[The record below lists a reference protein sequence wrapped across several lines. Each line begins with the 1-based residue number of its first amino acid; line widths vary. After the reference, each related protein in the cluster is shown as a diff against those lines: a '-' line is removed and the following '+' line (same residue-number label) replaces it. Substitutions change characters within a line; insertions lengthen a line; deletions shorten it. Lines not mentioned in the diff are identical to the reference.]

1 MSAEDFRINAFVR
14 QVLSRC
20 WIDTEALRFGVVGRT
35 VYLHGR
41 FRKVRPWDGEQHSSS
56 GIPPEQVSENVALL
70 DRVEKTIRQ
79 DPTVMDV
86 VFRLDN
92 FRKVNGRWSLVKRSS

>member
-20 WIDTEALRFGVVGRT
+20 WVDTEALRFGAVARI
-35 VYLHGR
+35 VYFHGS
-41 FRKVRPWDGEQHSSS
+41 FRRLRSWNEEESDHRAPAPQELL
-56 GIPPEQVSENVALL
+56 SENLTLL
-70 DRVEKTIRQ
+70 SRVEKEIRQ
-79 DPTVMDV
+79 EPSVADV

-92 FRKVNGRWSLVKRSS
+92 FRKVNGKWSHMEI